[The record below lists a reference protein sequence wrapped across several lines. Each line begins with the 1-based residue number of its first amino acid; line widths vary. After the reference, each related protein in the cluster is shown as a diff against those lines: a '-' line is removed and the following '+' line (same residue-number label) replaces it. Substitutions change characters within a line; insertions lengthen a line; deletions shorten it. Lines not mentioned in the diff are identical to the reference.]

1 LKSLFGR
8 IIRPPAATPQAQ
20 QASMQSCLRVYNQER
35 LRAVLAMGNPNES
48 IRFKLTTRFSIQD
61 ARNA

>member
-1 LKSLFGR
+1 
-8 IIRPPAATPQAQ
+8 
-20 QASMQSCLRVYNQER
+20 MQCCLRVYNQER

-61 ARNA
+61 ARDA